1 MVAVGE
7 GDGEVLLDVL
17 LGVETLGP
25 GRAEPDQWGE
35 SIASAD
41 QSELSITWPGRRS
54 AGSPRAGSGGHG
66 GSWGPS

>member
-17 LGVETLGP
+17 LGVETLGQ
-25 GRAEPDQWGE
+25 GRAESVQWGE

-54 AGSPRAGSGGHG
+54 AGS
-66 GSWGPS
+66 